1 MAYNSLGHG
10 HGPDHDQDP
19 DHEYTGAHP
28 MQDLP
33 AGGNVR
39 SGVSKLTSCQTN
51 VLSTVLTTITRSIT
65 FLQRTMTRTHEVIY

>member
-1 MAYNSLGHG
+1 
-10 HGPDHDQDP
+10 
-19 DHEYTGAHP
+19 

-39 SGVSKLTSCQTN
+39 SDISKLASCQTD

-65 FLQRTMTRTHEVIY
+65 FLLRTMTRTLAVIY